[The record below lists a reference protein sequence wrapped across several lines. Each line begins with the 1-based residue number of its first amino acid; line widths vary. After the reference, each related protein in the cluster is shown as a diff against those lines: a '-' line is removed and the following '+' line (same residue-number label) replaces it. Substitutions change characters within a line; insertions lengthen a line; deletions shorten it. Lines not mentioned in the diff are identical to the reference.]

1 MDDAIPKDVFPHLYS
16 FVLNEDCSVLQYTE
30 REQNSNH
37 FFIPMSEEAGSELIE
52 LQNAIAQTN
61 RDISSADQWSYVW
74 GQSTYHVK
82 KFYDFFFREVI
93 PNPCLPLIWKTKC
106 VMKQKVFAW
115 LLVRD
120 RLNTRDMLCRR
131 QCPIPDNKCVVCHQ
145 VQETRDHLFFDCR
158 FSTKCWS
165 ILGIHWDRSLE
176 LSGRIERAASTWR
189 GSFFLEYVKIGA
201 WNIWKQR
208 NRKHFDSVTPSA
220 QSWLVNFSVD
230 SDLLCSRVKPEHKTI
245 ITSFV
250 ASLRV

>member
-93 PNPCLPLIWKTKC
+93 PNPCLPLI
-106 VMKQKVFAW
+106 
-115 LLVRD
+115 
-120 RLNTRDMLCRR
+120 
-131 QCPIPDNKCVVCHQ
+131 
-145 VQETRDHLFFDCR
+145 
-158 FSTKCWS
+158 
-165 ILGIHWDRSLE
+165 
-176 LSGRIERAASTWR
+176 
-189 GSFFLEYVKIGA
+189 
-201 WNIWKQR
+201 
-208 NRKHFDSVTPSA
+208 
-220 QSWLVNFSVD
+220 
-230 SDLLCSRVKPEHKTI
+230 
-245 ITSFV
+245 
-250 ASLRV
+250 